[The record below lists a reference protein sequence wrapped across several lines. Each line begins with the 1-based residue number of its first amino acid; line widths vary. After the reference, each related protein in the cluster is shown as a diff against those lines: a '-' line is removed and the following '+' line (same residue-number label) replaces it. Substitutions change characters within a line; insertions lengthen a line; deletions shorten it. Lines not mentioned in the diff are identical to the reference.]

1 MLIPKAVLLYQ
12 PWGLFPETA
21 AVSGE
26 LVTIGD
32 NGGIVSE
39 VGAKCAVE
47 SIGVVFGVVFSW

>member
-1 MLIPKAVLLYQ
+1 MLYQ
-12 PWGLFPETA
+12 PWGLLPETA

-32 NGGIVSE
+32 SGGIMSE